1 MAKTGLKMVEIRE
14 SSDEDLQ
21 ASIER
26 TRDELFRLKLS
37 RSTNQLENTM
47 QIRSKRREIARLL
60 TVASARKNGAESKPA
75 PEGK

>member
-1 MAKTGLKMVEIRE
+1 MAQKGPKMVEMRE

-21 ASIER
+21 TSIER

-60 TVASARKNGAESKPA
+60 TVASQRKKAAESKPA